1 MIEDK
6 TTDPNAEATYIAALA
21 LLDDLPSHHDRALV
35 ALNWVKYV
43 LLLEADKSSTTNGR
57 SALSAFRLLCIDF
70 GIRVAELPAVLLE
83 DLHVEPCGKCARC
96 RAEGLGS
103 DKVAN

>member
-6 TTDPNAEATYIAALA
+6 TTDADSEAVYFMALG
-21 LLDDLPSHHDRALV
+21 LLDELPSHLDRALV
-35 ALNWVKYV
+35 VMNWVKY
-43 LLLEADKSSTTNGR
+43 LLLTEADKAGPDGGSR
-57 SALSAFRLLCIDF
+57 LKAFRLLCIDF

-83 DLHVEPCGKCARC
+83 DFQTEPCGKCARC
-96 RAEGLGS
+96 KAEGLGS